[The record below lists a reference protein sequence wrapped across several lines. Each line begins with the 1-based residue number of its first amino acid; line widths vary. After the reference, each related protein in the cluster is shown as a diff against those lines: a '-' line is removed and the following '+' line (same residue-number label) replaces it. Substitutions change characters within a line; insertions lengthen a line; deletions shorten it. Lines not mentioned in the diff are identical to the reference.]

1 MLFRSVS
8 QSRYWGVQPTE
19 LLDVR
24 GSILS
29 SGSLKLSNSSYI
41 GLLAPTTLTADRT
54 YTLPNS
60 TGTIALTSDIP
71 ASTAYIQNGTS
82 QQANTDFNIQGTGT
96 IGGTLDVDTIKNGS
110 LTTNRIVYRGR
121 LSVIGAPLDTI
132 TYLTINPSNVSS
144 ITGTITAANI
154 NNHLDIIGRTNGS
167 NMIRL
172 FSTATSGTQGVY
184 LKVYRNRASTYGTN
198 TAVSSGNLI
207 YQESFYASDGTS
219 AEGEVAGINVVA
231 SENQTTSAH
240 GGTINFGV
248 TPKGSTTNSTVM
260 SISNGAV
267 AIGQTEDG
275 SGNKL
280 QLTGNAAIIGAMSLT
295 GKLSMSV
302 GSNTVVNTAMLSAGT
317 VTVSNTSVTASSKIF
332 VTAQTCSSCGA
343 YSIGTITA
351 GTSFVINSTNG
362 SDASTVAYWIIN

>member
-1 MLFRSVS
+1 
-8 QSRYWGVQPTE
+8 
-19 LLDVR
+19 
-24 GSILS
+24 
-29 SGSLKLSNSSYI
+29 
-41 GLLAPTTLTADRT
+41 
-54 YTLPNS
+54 
-60 TGTIALTSDIP
+60 
-71 ASTAYIQNGTS
+71 
-82 QQANTDFNIQGTGT
+82 
-96 IGGTLDVDTIKNGS
+96 
-110 LTTNRIVYRGR
+110 
-121 LSVIGAPLDTI
+121 
-132 TYLTINPSNVSS
+132 
-144 ITGTITAANI
+144 
-154 NNHLDIIGRTNGS
+154 
-167 NMIRL
+167 
-172 FSTATSGTQGVY
+172 
-184 LKVYRNRASTYGTN
+184 
-198 TAVSSGNLI
+198 
-207 YQESFYASDGTS
+207 
-219 AEGEVAGINVVA
+219 
-231 SENQTTSAH
+231 
-240 GGTINFGV
+240 
-248 TPKGSTTNSTVM
+248 M